1 MQCLFFFNYYCWWDS
16 GGEDEGVRGFQKCR
30 RSWNRHLLLLSLI
43 MRPKLTHIVLWKHL
57 IIIWICQGYT
67 FTKTMTVWSTWVTW
81 TQQHLQATGTPSS
94 GQSVSSTQTLH
105 SAFILCLTLGASDGK
120 HSHLDHFRHACILID
135 NLSFP
140 WSVSDLWLTD
150 FYPRLLDFSYR
161 FIIISF
167 TSFVENIH
175 FAAYPI
181 TPNVY

>member
-1 MQCLFFFNYYCWWDS
+1 
-16 GGEDEGVRGFQKCR
+16 
-30 RSWNRHLLLLSLI
+30 
-43 MRPKLTHIVLWKHL
+43 
-57 IIIWICQGYT
+57 
-67 FTKTMTVWSTWVTW
+67 MTVWITWVTW

-135 NLSFP
+135 NPHFSEVFQNH
-140 WSVSDLWLTD
+140 WLTDFSQD

-167 TSFVENIH
+167 TSSVENIH
-175 FAAYPI
+175 FSAYPI
-181 TPNVY
+181 APNVYEQHSLQLKYYLVCSDYSLFFSHDLNFLVLVIQEPATKMILAVYSLLYSFMFECIRFSYISW